1 MWKTLIIMII
11 NADAVDQSFGSVS
24 YYYNIFRKEWR
35 KKMSLIIGIGGIL
48 VTAGLIATEIS
59 EWDKQLK

>member
-1 MWKTLIIMII
+1 MLMLLI
-11 NADAVDQSFGSVS
+11 SHFGSVS

-35 KKMSLIIGIGGIL
+35 KKSLIIGIGGIL

-59 EWDKQLK
+59 EWDK

>member
-1 MWKTLIIMII
+1 M
-11 NADAVDQSFGSVS
+11 
-24 YYYNIFRKEWR
+24 E

-59 EWDKQLK
+59 EWDK